1 MKNGCVFCEIGT
13 CFLNIIYATS
23 VPINEMGEACG
34 IFMREE
40 WYMQSCG
47 WENSGKKTTWKIYV
61 QMVDNIKMDLKEI
74 VWKGIEFFDLANG
87 KHKFWDFVKTV
98 MNFQGPIICGNF
110 LNR

>member
-1 MKNGCVFCEIGT
+1 
-13 CFLNIIYATS
+13 
-23 VPINEMGEACG
+23 
-34 IFMREE
+34 
-40 WYMQSCG
+40 
-47 WENSGKKTTWKIYV
+47 
-61 QMVDNIKMDLKEI
+61 MVDNIKMDLKEI